1 MLRMVPMHP
10 LKNFDE
16 NSYCIIFICLRAKRK
31 SFSTFISSRPT
42 ARGHYT
48 GNHTSFNMHLS
59 ILRPLCIIAW
69 IGLLAA
75 CSEIRTPPERQEL
88 RGVWITNVDSEVM
101 FDRAKTAEAMQFL
114 ADRGFNIVF
123 PVVWNAGYTLY
134 PSEVMVRYFGEE
146 YRIDPRFE
154 GRDPL
159 RDIIFEARKHGM
171 EVMPWFE
178 YGFASSHDLGGGH
191 ILEAYPHWAAKD
203 SAGQLLTKNRFE
215 WMNAFHHE
223 VQEFI
228 LELVSEVIG
237 NYDIDGIQGDDRLPA
252 LPAEGGYSDY
262 TRTLYKQEFGVDP
275 PRDPREAPFLQW
287 KADRLSDFGEQLYE
301 RVKYYDPE
309 LMVSLSPSIYDWSRD
324 EYLQDWTEW
333 VRRGTL
339 DLLHPQ
345 IYRYDIDAYLE
356 ELDRQQAFFRDADAR
371 RHPDTGRDHPI
382 FHAPGVLIKVGQKYN
397 DPTYVRQALER
408 HHELGL
414 HGEVYFFYE
423 GLHEENENLGDSL
436 YAFHYRKPAFLPHR
450 DYHRRKPAYLLRHGY
465 ADTTSR
471 GLWRESEHSGA
482 LDNRVLVSEN
492 SDALNRLRLFVPD
505 AGHYDLLVHIPM
517 ADPPQGIVT
526 YTLERA
532 DASHAFQVDAASF
545 VEGGWQ
551 RLATLPLRSGERFH
565 LSITG
570 SGAPETPVWF
580 DAFMLQR
587 NHHGSLR

>member
-1 MLRMVPMHP
+1 MHP
-10 LKNFDE
+10 FILK
-16 NSYCIIFICLRAKRK
+16 
-31 SFSTFISSRPT
+31 
-42 ARGHYT
+42 
-48 GNHTSFNMHLS
+48 
-59 ILRPLCIIAW
+59 PLCAIAL

-88 RGVWITNVDSEVM
+88 RGVWITNIDSEVM

-123 PVVWNAGYTLY
+123 PVVWNGGYTLY
-134 PSEVMVRYFGEE
+134 PSEVMVRYFGED

-178 YGFASSHDLGGGH
+178 YGFASSHDKGGGH

-203 SAGQLLTKNRFE
+203 SAGQLLTKNKFE

-228 LELVSEVIG
+228 LTLVNEVIE

-252 LPAEGGYSDY
+252 LPAEGGYSEY
-262 TRTLYKQEFGVDP
+262 TRNLYRLEFGEEP
-275 PRDPREAPFLQW
+275 PLDPREEPFLQW

-301 RVKYYDPE
+301 LVKYYDRE

-345 IYRYDIDAYLE
+345 VYRYDIDAYLE
-356 ELDRQQAFFRDADAR
+356 ELERQHKFFQGADASR
-371 RHPDTGRDHPI
+371 RPGTGRDHPI
-382 FHAPGVLIKVGQKYN
+382 FHAPGVLIKVGQNYN
-397 DPTYVRQALER
+397 GPAYVRQALER

-423 GLHEENENLGDSL
+423 GLHEENENLGDSI
-436 YAFHYRKPAFLPHR
+436 YSFHYRKPAFLPHR
-450 DYHRRKPAYLLRHGY
+450 NYHRRKPGYLLPHSY

-471 GLWRESEHSGA
+471 GTWLETEQAGA
-482 LDNRVLVSEN
+482 LNNRILVSQDP
-492 SDALNRLRLFVPD
+492 DAHNRLRLFVSD
-505 AGHYDLLVHIPM
+505 AGHYDILVHIPHTN
-517 ADPPQGIVT
+517 PPRNAVT
-526 YTLERA
+526 YTLELA
-532 DASHAFQVDAASF
+532 NESHEYRVDAASF
-545 VEGGWQ
+545 LEGGWHLLDTVPF
-551 RLATLPLRSGERFH
+551 RHGERFH
-565 LSITG
+565 LSIAGTG
-570 SGAPETPVWF
+570 EADAPVWF
-580 DAFMLQR
+580 DAVMLQR
-587 NHHGSLR
+587 NHHWSLR